1 MTEISS
7 NSDEENSDKDNS
19 NKENKYRTWIKK
31 HSYNSYDQF
40 NF

>member
-1 MTEISS
+1 MAEVSS
-7 NSDEENSDKDNS
+7 NSHEENSHKDNS

-31 HSYNSYDQF
+31 YSYNSYDKV

>member
-31 HSYNSYDQF
+31 HSYNSYDKF

>member
-7 NSDEENSDKDNS
+7 NSDEENSDKD
-19 NKENKYRTWIKK
+19 KENKYRTWIKK
-31 HSYNSYDQF
+31 HSYNSYDKF